1 MTRKTTD
8 ATPVQPAP
16 ATTAT
21 TPGED
26 AYGEEKT
33 QPVHKIRIRN
43 VTGAIWQNARQDG
56 TTYYTFTASRSYR
69 DEQGNWHSTSS
80 FGAPDG
86 FILAEVARQC
96 ALHIVGLTQGD
107 TPF

>member
-1 MTRKTTD
+1 MTRKTTE
-8 ATPVQPAP
+8 AAPVQPTP
-16 ATTAT
+16 ATTST
-21 TPGED
+21 GED
-26 AYGEEKT
+26 AYGEEKA

-56 TTYYTFTASRSYR
+56 STYYTFTASRSYR